1 MADTLGD
8 RLPDELV
15 HALDD
20 EALTD
25 EDQTGF
31 LLVTTD
37 ENGAPRI
44 CIVSAGE
51 LLLCDERTLRVALW
65 HGTRT
70 AHNLGRSGTAL
81 LAAISPRARN
91 LRPGRTRAAGGPG
104 DGEPGVL
111 RTDREER
118 RGGRPRRN
126 ARYHRHHVPRRSAR
140 PRHRGRGL
148 APATCVARERRGI
161 SDLISDVRRGT
172 RDHALPLADVL
183 STHQHEVHTGL
194 RACRAP
200 GDSLGSGSLISLA
213 WVNAGPE
220 NHPGPAK

>member
-44 CIVSAGE
+44 CVVSAGE
-51 LLLCDERTLRVALW
+51 LLICDERTLRVALW
-65 HGTRT
+65 HGSRT

-81 LAAISPRARN
+81 LAAISPGSVIYVRAEPAPLAVPETAN
-91 LRPGRTRAAGGPG
+91 LECFELTVKSVEADVHAGMPVTSGITFRADQP
-104 DGEPGVL
+104 
-111 RTDREER
+111 
-118 RGGRPRRN
+118 
-126 ARYHRHHVPRRSAR
+126 
-140 PRHRGRGL
+140 
-148 APATCVARERRGI
+148 
-161 SDLISDVRRGT
+161 
-172 RDHALPLADVL
+172 DHATAVADWRRQRALLASAEV
-183 STHQHEVHTGL
+183 STT
-194 RACRAP
+194 
-200 GDSLGSGSLISLA
+200 
-213 WVNAGPE
+213 
-220 NHPGPAK
+220 